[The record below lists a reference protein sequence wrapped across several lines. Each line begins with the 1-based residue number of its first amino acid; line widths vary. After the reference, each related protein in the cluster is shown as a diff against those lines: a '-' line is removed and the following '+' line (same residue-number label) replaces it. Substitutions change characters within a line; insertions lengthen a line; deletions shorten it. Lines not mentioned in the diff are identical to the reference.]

1 VSSLLSPAAFH
12 PRSVSSRSL
21 GAWLACALLSL
32 AAATPAI
39 AVVAGPRA
47 ADSTPGYD
55 EARRMVPVRDGVR
68 LHTLVYT
75 PRGSTEA
82 LPFLLMRTPYGI
94 DGVAPRYFRGYLKEL
109 AAEHYIIVL
118 QDIRGRYRS
127 EGQFLMNRPL
137 DPKGVDESTDT
148 YDTVEWLVRNVPSNN
163 GRVGVLGISYP
174 GWLAAM
180 AGINPHPA
188 VKAISPQAP
197 MTDTWMGD
205 DFFHHGAFRLSYGF
219 EYSASLE
226 LSSDESVP
234 VPIDR
239 YDTFDWYLAA
249 GPLTNL
255 TRLLDGRVPTWLNF
269 ARHPT
274 YDGFWKAR
282 ALPTY
287 LRRLSV
293 PTLTVGGWWDQ
304 EDLYGPLTTYA
315 ALERHDTAGV
325 NHLVMGPWNH
335 GGWGRMSGDSLG
347 RISFGDRTGAY
358 FRERVQA
365 PWFSFWLKGKTQAQL
380 PEALV
385 FVAGSNRWREFDRWP
400 PRTGVRPWRLYFAPG
415 GKLALAPG
423 RSAGGFDSF
432 ESDPA
437 HPVPYRHR
445 PIQLTYDSRG
455 SDWNTWM
462 VEDQRFVDDRP
473 DVLSWETGPLTTDLM
488 VAGTITARLFAST
501 SGQDADWVVKLIDVY
516 PDSNPGLSPRMGGYQ
531 LMVAGEILRGRYRSG
546 WDRPAPLVPDQ
557 VALFTIDLHQQ
568 AYTFLK
574 GHRIMVQVQ
583 STWFPLYDR
592 NPQTWVPNIFEARPE
607 QFRAQTHRVYRTP
620 RWSSHVEIPVLEP

>member
-1 VSSLLSPAAFH
+1 MSIVRSCLPTFSSPGRIARFS
-12 PRSVSSRSL
+12 
-21 GAWLACALLSL
+21 WALLSI
-32 AAATPAI
+32 AVTSPVVAATP
-39 AVVAGPRA
+39 RHQA
-47 ADSTPGYD
+47 ADSTPGYA
-55 EARRMVPVRDGVR
+55 EERRMVPMRDGVR
-68 LHTLVYT
+68 LHTLIYS
-75 PRGSTEA
+75 PRGNTEP
-82 LPFLLMRTPYGI
+82 LPLLIMRTPYGI
-94 DGVAPRYFRGYLKEL
+94 DGAAPRYFRGYFKEL
-109 AAEHYIIVL
+109 AAERYIIVL

-127 EGQFLMNRPL
+127 EGQFVMNRPL
-137 DPKGVDESTDT
+137 DPRGVDESTDAF
-148 YDTVEWLVRNVPSNN
+148 DTVEWLIRNVPANN
-163 GRVGVLGISYP
+163 GRAGVLGISYP

-205 DFFHHGAFRLSYGF
+205 DFFHHGAFRLSYAF

-226 LSSDESVP
+226 LSTDESAP

-239 YDTFDWYLAA
+239 YDTFEWYLSA

-269 ARHPT
+269 TRHPT
-274 YDGFWKAR
+274 YDEFWKAR

-287 LRRLSV
+287 LKRLTV

-304 EDLYGPLTTYA
+304 EDLYGPLATYA
-315 ALERHDTAGV
+315 TLERLDSGGV

-335 GGWGRMSGDSLG
+335 GGWGRMAGDSLG
-347 RISFGDRTGAY
+347 RISFGEPTGAY

-365 PWFSFWLKGKTQAQL
+365 PWFAYWLKGKPKPRL

-385 FVAGSNRWREFDRWP
+385 FVAGSNRWQEFDRWP
-400 PRTGVRPWRLYFAPG
+400 PGTGVRPWRLYFGPRG
-415 GKLALAPG
+415 TLALAPG

-437 HPVPYRHR
+437 HPVPYRNR

-455 SDWNTWM
+455 SDWYTWM

-473 DVLSWETGPLTTDLM
+473 DVLSWETGPLTSDLT
-488 VAGTITARLFAST
+488 VAGTITARLYAAT

-516 PDSNPGLSPRMGGYQ
+516 PDSIPGLSPRMGGYQ
-531 LMVAGEILRGRYRSG
+531 LMVAGEILRGRYRNG
-546 WDRPAPLVPDQ
+546 WDKPAPLTPDR

-583 STWFPLYDR
+583 STWFPVYDR